1 MKRVLT
7 SAAAVVLVAMALP
20 SAADA
25 CAVCYGDPD
34 STMSQGMNNGIL
46 ALLGVVGF
54 VQLGLVAMFAAIW
67 TRTRRLRRQRDRFEV
82 LQGGIQ

>member
-1 MKRVLT
+1 MRRTL
-7 SAAAVVLVAMALP
+7 AAAAIVVLASLVLP
-20 SAADA
+20 SSADA